1 MRAKTAL
8 FYFSKKMLRCFCK
21 ESNIANKSPEEIVKV
36 IEKLGNGKVEGRGA
50 QSSAALKDSL
60 QAAQMV

>member
-36 IEKLGNGKVEGRGA
+36 IEKLGNGKVEGRVA
-50 QSSAALKDSL
+50 
-60 QAAQMV
+60 